1 MELRLE
7 IRYFHPMKRAG
18 HFLVSKFRGYRSKE
32 TLKALV
38 FSVLLGSFL
47 LSSLSC
53 QQNPSDSQESESAV
67 ISKAHRMMDESNFD
81 GAVQLLDSQ
90 AHRWSSSERFLIT
103 WASAYALRAGL
114 RVENYWDLV
123 VGFDAFAPQRAS
135 SLAEAPLISQDKIPK
150 ELGEEERKILSRLN
164 DSWKDFR
171 ELQRQANK
179 IPLLSKSSKGDLTR
193 ARDIL
198 SSTQSRG
205 ARLYR
210 ALVIVTHLKVDL
222 VQADEWFQ
230 SAQRISNPLCSA
242 ELQYLSFWLNESLF
256 WVHEGLGDMSRAYPE
271 NESQYQRIRDDL
283 QKGRAVLSFLSPRT
297 WRGQW
302 CR

>member
-1 MELRLE
+1 MCSE
-7 IRYFHPMKRAG
+7 IRYFHTMKRAG
-18 HFLVSKFRGYRSKE
+18 YFLFLKFRGCTSKE
-32 TLKALV
+32 SLKAVV
-38 FSVLLGSFL
+38 FSMLLGTCS
-47 LSSLSC
+47 LSILSC
-53 QQNPSDSQESESAV
+53 QQNPSDSQESENAV

-81 GAVQLLDSQ
+81 GAVRYLDSKSAQ
-90 AHRWSSSERFLIT
+90 WSSSERFLIT

-123 VGFDAFAPQRAS
+123 VGFDAFAPQRAP
-135 SLAEAPLISQDKIPK
+135 LPAEAPLIGQDKIPK
-150 ELGEEERKILSRLN
+150 ELGEEEKKILTRLN
-164 DSWKDFR
+164 DTWKDFR
-171 ELQRQANK
+171 ELQRQADK
-179 IPLLSKSSKGDLTR
+179 IPLLSKSSTGDLSR

-205 ARLYR
+205 SRLYR
-210 ALVIVTHLKVDL
+210 ALVIVTYLKADL

-230 SAQRISNPLCSA
+230 SAQSKSNPLCSA
-242 ELQYLSFWLNESLF
+242 ELQYLSFWLNDSLY